1 MEKYQDIRTELR
13 EKNLLDEEYKD
24 VVDLIKN
31 ENPSAILSSLDNE
44 TIIEFLKISIF
55 SKNIFFY
62 TCTLKNRIIGYAI
75 LTSKPNN
82 FISEFHKIKFL
93 IIKNLI
99 KKLKIK
105 IIINLV
111 FSFSKLDLI
120 LISRNNRK
128 IIKKSLNL
136 NMLAVKKEFQSK
148 GIGTL
153 FLRNIID
160 FLNKSNEFS
169 ILSVESFDPK
179 AINFY
184 KKNLNFFLIGK
195 KLRFFKNLSILF
207 KNL

>member
-1 MEKYQDIRTELR
+1 
-13 EKNLLDEEYKD
+13 
-24 VVDLIKN
+24 
-31 ENPSAILSSLDNE
+31 
-44 TIIEFLKISIF
+44 
-55 SKNIFFY
+55 
-62 TCTLKNRIIGYAI
+62 
-75 LTSKPNN
+75 
-82 FISEFHKIKFL
+82 
-93 IIKNLI
+93 
-99 KKLKIK
+99 
-105 IIINLV
+105 
-111 FSFSKLDLI
+111 
-120 LISRNNRK
+120 
-128 IIKKSLNL
+128 
-136 NMLAVKKEFQSK
+136 MLAVKKEFQSK